1 MKQLELRSYPRAEI
15 SEILSVNL
23 SDSKHFK
30 RNVENKLSKWGYGFD
45 YTTQEVTILRKPET
59 AKERLAE
66 IVYRCF
72 GMDIQVDALQFACF
86 IAAFTDIE
94 GFDQM
99 PWEERSARYFKEYG
113 VCVDAR
119 TLRNWCSRLIELR
132 IIDKSVKGVSWK
144 TTIEKG
150 RKSRKPTEPEDQE
163 EIQAYYQRRAT
174 INAELYQEALSKGD
188 PPRVAKEKA
197 WADTYKALWEE
208 FHCCY
213 YYCKC
218 FTLNALSEDYQQE
231 LWEVYELS
239 QELAAGALGIVE
251 ASRKPP
257 TTKEE
262 FDREWFS

>member
-15 SEILSVNL
+15 AEILSVNL

-30 RNVENKLSKWGYGFD
+30 RNVENKLSRWGYSFD
-45 YTTQEVTILRKPET
+45 YTTQAVTILRKPET

-99 PWEERSARYFKEYG
+99 PWEERSARYLKQYG
-113 VCVDAR
+113 VWVDAR
-119 TLRNWCSRLIELR
+119 TLRNWCRRLIGLK
-132 IIDKSVKGVSWK
+132 IIDRSGKRISWK

-150 RKSRKPTEPEDQE
+150 RKTRRPTEEVDQE
-163 EIQAYYQRRAT
+163 EIRAYFQRRAT
-174 INAELYQEALSKGD
+174 IYDVLYQEALSKGD
-188 PPRVAKEKA
+188 LPRVAKENA
-197 WADTYKALWEE
+197 WADTYKALWAE

-239 QELAAGALGIVE
+239 QELAVGALGIVE